1 MPKAVP
7 NYRKILEARKGH
19 LADAPPPRAQDN
31 GAAKVAKPARKIV
44 TAETKP
50 WSLVDLEEE
59 VLGACLAAA
68 MDVDEPGSDSVMVEV
83 STQTAAVAVMRDA
96 ATQTVYIK
104 PPPVHVP
111 NLDGLDVALAAMARI
126 AVRRRAT

>member
-1 MPKAVP
+1 MP

-31 GAAKVAKPARKIV
+31 GAAKVAKPARKV
-44 TAETKP
+44 AAETKP
-50 WSLVDLEEE
+50 WSLVELEEE

-104 PPPVHVP
+104 APPVHVP
-111 NLDGLDVALAAMARI
+111 DLDGLAVALAAMARI

>member
-1 MPKAVP
+1 MP

-31 GAAKVAKPARKIV
+31 GAAKVA
-44 TAETKP
+44 AETKP
-50 WSLVDLEEE
+50 WSLVELEEE

-104 PPPVHVP
+104 APPVHVP
-111 NLDGLDVALAAMARI
+111 DLDGLAVALAAMARI